1 MTTVVYALAL
11 LTLSPP
17 LAATLIIAHLIIG
30 VILPK
35 LFASA
40 VRGIGPELRKESS
53 ALDDEMLDDMRGI
66 GEIIRFGQ
74 GDARLASI
82 QRRTRSLWV
91 KRVRLSVKNGDFAGF
106 GAVLVMLFTA
116 IVGFPCDDVV
126 HCGFHCRRY
135 VGRPDVDGFRGIER
149 PSVGCGFRAARQLV
163 WADACVECVAGESDA
178 NVCFGTPPVR
188 VDG

>member
-1 MTTVVYALAL
+1 MELLEIFFAHTISPVVIAIVTTVVYALAL
-11 LTLSPP
+11 LTLSPS

-40 VRGIGPELRKESS
+40 VRGIGPELRKEPS

-66 GEIIRFGQ
+66 GEIICFGQ

-106 GAVLVMLFTA
+106 WRGIGDAVHGDC
-116 IVGFPCDDVV
+116 GFPCDDVV

-135 VGRPDVDGFRGIER
+135 VGRPDVGGFRGIER
-149 PSVGCGFRAARQLV
+149 PQRWLRLSCCSPARL
-163 WADACVECVAGESDA
+163 G
-178 NVCFGTPPVR
+178 R
-188 VDG
+188 RLR